1 MHGDLKITVL
11 CCLVACSAGRALGE
25 PALQPVDSIRAAAAQ
40 HVRQAMPPTSAAVF
54 VAADKLDSR
63 LRLPQCG
70 AALES
75 FLPSGANLG
84 SRATVGVRCQQGAM
98 WTVYV
103 PVNIETEVQ
112 VLVLRRAVSQDSAI
126 SSQDV
131 ELQTRRFKGPSSKY
145 LTDVSQLRGMRAKRS
160 LPVGSILVVDG
171 LAPDVLVKRGQQ
183 VVLLAT
189 VGGIEVRA
197 SGIAL
202 TDGGAASRVR
212 VQNSSSSKVV
222 EGTVTAD
229 STVRVAL

>member
-1 MHGDLKITVL
+1 MQGDLKITVL
-11 CCLVACSAGRALGE
+11 CCLMACSAGKALGE
-25 PALQPVDSIRAAAAQ
+25 PFLQPVDSIRAAAEQ

-54 VAADKLDSR
+54 VVADKMDSR

-70 AALES
+70 AALEG

-84 SRATVGVRCQQGAM
+84 SRATVGVRCSQGAT

-112 VLVLRRAVSQDSAI
+112 VLVLRRAVSQNSSI
-126 SSQDV
+126 RSQDV
-131 ELQTRRFKGPSSKY
+131 DIQRRRVKGLSSKY

-160 LPVGSILVVDG
+160 LPMGSLLAADG
-171 LAPDVLVKRGQQ
+171 LTPAVLVKRGQQ